1 MGTLTP
7 RQLEALQ
14 YIRDF
19 IESKGYSPTMNEIA
33 DGLDVTKSTVQQY
46 LAALEDGEFIRRQRY
61 AHRSIEIIDPEYA
74 AGSKTEVPL
83 LGRIAA
89 GESIESVEE
98 PQVLDIADLLNLDA
112 QGDFFM
118 LEVSGN
124 SMIEEGI
131 FDGDYVVVEKVSEAR
146 NGQPVVALLP
156 DHTVT
161 LKKFFQE
168 EDRIRLQPANPDMEP
183 IYVSD
188 VTIQGV
194 VRGVVRA
201 FQG

>member
-14 YIRDF
+14 YIRNF
-19 IESKGYSPTMNEIA
+19 IAGKGYSPTLNEIA
-33 DGLDVTKSTVQQY
+33 KALDVTKSTVQQY
-46 LAALEDGEFIRRQRY
+46 LAALEEREVIRRERY

-74 AGSKTEVPL
+74 AHEKTEMPL

-98 PQVLDIADLLNLDA
+98 TEILDIADLLHLDA
-112 QGDFFM
+112 EGDFFM

-131 FDGDYVVVEKVSEAR
+131 FDGDYVVVEKTSKAR
-146 NGQPVVALLP
+146 DGQPIVALLP

-161 LKKFFQE
+161 LKKLYRE
-168 EDRIRLQPANPDMEP
+168 ENRVRLQPANPEMEP

-201 FQG
+201 FA

>member
-7 RQLEALQ
+7 RQLETLQ
-14 YIRDF
+14 YIRNF
-19 IESKGYSPTMNEIA
+19 IESKGYSPTLEEIA
-33 DGLDVTKSTVQQY
+33 EGLDVTKSTVQQY
-46 LAALEDGEFIRRQRY
+46 LAALEERDVIERERY
-61 AHRSIEIIDPEYA
+61 AHRSIEIIDPEYT
-74 AGSKTEVPL
+74 SREKTEVPL

-98 PQVLDIADLLNLDA
+98 PEILDIADLLNLDA
-112 QGDFFM
+112 RGDFFI

-131 FDGDYVVVEKVSEAR
+131 FDGDYVVVEKKAKAR

-161 LKKFFQE
+161 LKKFYQE
-168 EDRIRLQPANPDMEP
+168 ADRVRLQPANPDMEP
-183 IYVSD
+183 IYVPD

-194 VRGVVRA
+194 VRGVVRT